1 MHKCAK
7 NMSLVIR
14 ADNGHWLIKSGA
26 GGLGGQILVN
36 RTDFVQNESLMMHS
50 NVNLSNRTYIDRH
63 LPRLGST
70 AGPLFSREKTKK
82 KQKQKNIC
90 LIPVSANYFKF

>member
-26 GGLGGQILVN
+26 GGLGGRILVN
-36 RTDFVQNESLMMHS
+36 RTDFVQNESLMMH
-50 NVNLSNRTYIDRH
+50 
-63 LPRLGST
+63 
-70 AGPLFSREKTKK
+70 
-82 KQKQKNIC
+82 
-90 LIPVSANYFKF
+90 